1 MVKEQM
7 ESQTLVVPHLFQCA
21 MVYQEQMDT
30 QVLIVLPHLFQHVE
44 QNMEDNQEL
53 IVKLDM
59 EVISQH
65 QLEHQAYF
73 KEMIK
78 LKWFKFATDIIWIN
92 AWLEIKWNK
101 NLKNSF
107 NSIPDNKSQHALIDT
122 LSTANQFAVN
132 HKLPAALNQELQLHT
147 H

>member
-1 MVKEQM
+1 MVWEQM
-7 ESQTLVVPHLFQCA
+7 ESQMLVAHHLFQCA

-30 QVLIVLPHLFQHVE
+30 QVLIVLPLLFQLVE
-44 QNMEDNQEL
+44 QNMVDNQEE

-73 KEMIK
+73 NKMMK

-101 NLKNSF
+101 NPKNSF
-107 NSIPDNKSQHALIDT
+107 NYIPENKSQHALIDI

-132 HKLPAALNQELQLHT
+132 HKLLAALNQELQPHI